1 MVVGGTSVRATFSW
15 ITVNDVLDVLAQ
27 HAAGAGDREVTPV
40 PLDSEGDRREGSPAH
55 LVGQPDPEQ
64 NAVPWARKW
73 DQLCDFEALEVRN
86 SKASVV
92 DPALLTLRPFDADR

>member
-40 PLDSEGDRREGSPAH
+40 PLDSEVIGERG
-55 LVGQPDPEQ
+55 
-64 NAVPWARKW
+64 
-73 DQLCDFEALEVRN
+73 
-86 SKASVV
+86 
-92 DPALLTLRPFDADR
+92 ALLT